1 MRLETWV
8 ELAVLGLA
16 VWATVLSIPRPP
28 RLHWERLFK
37 VGLSALLAGEVERE
51 LGAGA
56 PARQAWQD
64 RVLGVVPWSPLG
76 RDAVG
81 KLANPRV
88 EDVAVP
94 ALEGERALVE
104 ALARL
109 PDTAARFRRLYV
121 EDAHAID
128 ELLGDPARLGPDH
141 DPARILG
148 PGAGWDQVAAWDPA
162 LQAVLA
168 RRLADVV
175 FVLDGVAEPVGAA
188 LAEAVPGLRVVA
200 VPPAG
205 PDPAGAAAVEALF
218 APVEAALSRDSDRV
232 VLIAAGGAV
241 LRTLAA
247 LVEGGGLRDRCLAVL
262 TLGAALGDEPAR
274 AWLASHFDNERLDT
288 ELRRSVPYLCV
299 VDVDPADPLARDW
312 ADQRLPSPPPL
323 PSGRAAV
330 DVVDLGP
337 LHLSALPPRVLARGV
352 LLLLALRLAA

>member
-1 MRLETWV
+1 LS
-8 ELAVLGLA
+8 VL
-16 VWATVLSIPRPP
+16 I
-28 RLHWERLFK
+28 
-37 VGLSALLAGEVERE
+37 AGEVERE
-51 LGAGA
+51 QGDH
-56 PARQAWQD
+56 PQARQAWLQ
-64 RVLGVVPWSPLG
+64 RVLGVVPWSPLA

-81 KLANPRV
+81 KLADPRV
-88 EDVAVP
+88 EAVAVP

-104 ALARL
+104 ALVRL
-109 PDTAARFRRLYV
+109 PDPAARFQRLYV
-121 EDAHAID
+121 EDPRAVE
-128 ELLGDPARLGPDH
+128 ELTGDPDQLGPDH

-148 PGAGWDQVAAWDPA
+148 PGAGWDQIAAWSPA

-168 RRLADVV
+168 RRMAEVV
-175 FVLDGVAEPVGAA
+175 IVTDGLPEELVAA
-188 LAEAVPGLRVVA
+188 LAQAAPGLRTLA
-200 VPPAG
+200 LPPT
-205 PDPAGAAAVEALF
+205 DPQPTGAAAVEALF

-274 AWLASHFDNERLDT
+274 AWLATHFDNQHLDT